1 MGKLSK
7 FSFMCIGFNLSLN
20 ILFFLMI
27 RIPFSGRG
35 IFGTIY
41 QIVLYGNIVLPVM
54 VSFGGAMLG
63 IGSIILKE
71 KPLVISMIAIVSNII
86 YIIAYFFVWSM

>member
-20 ILFFLMI
+20 FLLFLMI
-27 RIPFSGRG
+27 RIQFSGGG

-41 QIVLYGNIVLPVM
+41 LIVLFGNIVLPVM
-54 VSFGGAMLG
+54 VSLGGAMLG

-71 KPLVISMIAIVSNII
+71 KPLVKSMIAIVSNII
-86 YIIAYFFVWSM
+86 YIIAYFSVWSM